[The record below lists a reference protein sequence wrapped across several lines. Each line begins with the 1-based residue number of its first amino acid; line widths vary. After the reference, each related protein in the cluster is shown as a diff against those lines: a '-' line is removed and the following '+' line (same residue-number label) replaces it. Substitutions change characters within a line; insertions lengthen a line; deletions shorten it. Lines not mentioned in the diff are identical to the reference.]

1 MRLLFSSVM
10 ANIFEQHFR
19 VKQVMAE
26 NPVTSGAKKVIV
38 FSGKGGVGKTTI
50 AAATA
55 LNCALEG
62 EKTLIIS
69 TDPAP
74 SLSHIFEKKLEDK
87 PAKVLDNLYF
97 DELGFEEIKKMWEVK
112 FGSEVY
118 QIFSSFVNVP
128 YEEFTNHIITILPG
142 LTEEFMVNYIKGLY
156 QSRQYQ
162 RIIWD
167 TAPLGQTL
175 GLFKVPS
182 MFIEHLRTAPRI
194 YSQLTTANESRSSIF
209 NIIKGWGELSQEDL
223 SFLKNDVRFVTIAIP
238 EALSVQQLEGIFNE
252 FDRYEIEIKELIVNH
267 VIRNSDSE
275 FLLSKSKQQKKYL
288 QYIYEKFGFL
298 EIREVPEFPYEIK
311 GLEKLKEVDRS
322 LRESFCNKNP

>member
-1 MRLLFSSVM
+1 M
-10 ANIFEQHFR
+10 AIIFERQLR

-26 NPVTSGAKKVIV
+26 NPITSEEKKVIV

-55 LNCALEG
+55 LNYALEG

-74 SLSHIFEKKLEDK
+74 SLSHIFEKQLEDK
-87 PAKVLDNLYF
+87 PAKVLENLYF
-97 DELGFEEIKKMWEVK
+97 DELGFEEVKKMWEVK
-112 FGSEVY
+112 FGAEVY

-142 LTEEFMVNYIKGLY
+142 LTEEFMVNHIKELFR
-156 QSRQYQ
+156 SRQYQ

-194 YSQLTTANESRSSIF
+194 YSQLTTANESKSSIF
-209 NIIKGWGELSQEDL
+209 DIIKNWRKLSQEDMN
-223 SFLKNDVRFVTIAIP
+223 FLKDDVKFVTIAIP
-238 EALSVQQLEGIFNE
+238 EALSVQQLEGIFDE
-252 FDRYEIEIKELIVNH
+252 FDRYEIEVKELIVNH

-275 FLLSKSKQQKKYL
+275 FLLSKSNQQKKYL
-288 QYIYEKFGFL
+288 QYIYEEFGFL
-298 EIREVPEFPYEIK
+298 KIREVPEFAYEIK
-311 GLEKLKEVDRS
+311 GIEKLKEVDMS
-322 LRESFCNKNP
+322 MRENTDNILPG

>member
-1 MRLLFSSVM
+1 
-10 ANIFEQHFR
+10 
-19 VKQVMAE
+19 MAE

-55 LNCALEG
+55 LNYALEG

-74 SLSHIFEKKLEDK
+74 SLSHIFEKQLEDK
-87 PAKVLDNLYF
+87 PAKVLENLYF
-97 DELGFEEIKKMWEVK
+97 DELGFEEVKKMWEVK
-112 FGSEVY
+112 FGAEVY

-142 LTEEFMVNYIKGLY
+142 LTEEFMVNHIKELFR
-156 QSRQYQ
+156 SRQYQ

-194 YSQLTTANESRSSIF
+194 YSQLTTANESKSSIF
-209 NIIKGWGELSQEDL
+209 DIIKNWRKLSQEDMN
-223 SFLKNDVRFVTIAIP
+223 FLKDDVKFVTIAIP
-238 EALSVQQLEGIFNE
+238 EALSVQQLEGIFDE
-252 FDRYEIEIKELIVNH
+252 FDRYEIEVKELIVNH

-275 FLLSKSKQQKKYL
+275 FLLSKSNQQKKYL
-288 QYIYEKFGFL
+288 QYIYEEFGFL
-298 EIREVPEFPYEIK
+298 KIREVPEFAYEIK
-311 GLEKLKEVDRS
+311 GIEKLKEVDMS
-322 LRESFCNKNP
+322 MRENTDNILPG

>member
-194 YSQLTTANESRSSIF
+194 YSGTVNF
-209 NIIKGWGELSQEDL
+209 
-223 SFLKNDVRFVTIAIP
+223 FV
-238 EALSVQQLEGIFNE
+238 
-252 FDRYEIEIKELIVNH
+252 
-267 VIRNSDSE
+267 
-275 FLLSKSKQQKKYL
+275 
-288 QYIYEKFGFL
+288 
-298 EIREVPEFPYEIK
+298 
-311 GLEKLKEVDRS
+311 
-322 LRESFCNKNP
+322 

>member
-1 MRLLFSSVM
+1 
-10 ANIFEQHFR
+10 
-19 VKQVMAE
+19 MAE

-87 PAKVLDNLYF
+87 PAKVLENLYF

-112 FGSEVY
+112 FGREVY

-142 LTEEFMVNYIKGLY
+142 LTEEFMVNYIKELY

-194 YSQLTTANESRSSIF
+194 YSQLTMANESRSSIF
-209 NIIKGWGELSQEDL
+209 NIIKSWRELSQEDM
-223 SFLKNDVRFVTIAIP
+223 SFLRDDVRFVTIAIP
-238 EALSVQQLEGIFNE
+238 EALSVQQLEGIFDE
-252 FDRYEIEIKELIVNH
+252 FDRYEIQVKELIVNH

-275 FLLSKSKQQKKYL
+275 FLLCKSKQQKKYL

-298 EIREVPEFPYEIK
+298 EIREVQEFPYEIK
-311 GLEKLKEVDRS
+311 RLEKLKEVDRS
-322 LRESFCNKNP
+322 MRESFCNKNP

>member
-1 MRLLFSSVM
+1 
-10 ANIFEQHFR
+10 
-19 VKQVMAE
+19 MAE
-26 NPVTSGAKKVIV
+26 NPVTSEEKKVIV

-74 SLSHIFEKKLEDK
+74 SLSHIFEKQLKDK
-87 PAKVLDNLYF
+87 PAKVLENLYF
-97 DELGFEEIKKMWEVK
+97 DELGFDEVKKMWEAK
-112 FGSEVY
+112 FGGEVY
-118 QIFSSFVNVP
+118 QIFSSFVKVP

-142 LTEEFMVNYIKGLY
+142 LTEEFMVNHIKELF
-156 QSRQYQ
+156 QSGQYQ

-194 YSQLTTANESRSSIF
+194 YSQLTTANESSSSIF
-209 NIIKGWGELSQEDL
+209 DIIKNWRELSQEDMN
-223 SFLKNDVRFVTIAIP
+223 FLKDDVKFVTIAIP
-238 EALSVQQLEGIFNE
+238 EALSVQQLEGIFDE
-252 FDRYEIEIKELIVNH
+252 FDRYEIEVKELIVNH

-275 FLLSKSKQQKKYL
+275 FLLSKSNQQKKYL
-288 QYIYEKFGFL
+288 QYIYQEFGFL
-298 EIREVPEFPYEIK
+298 KIREVPEFAYEIK

-322 LRESFCNKNP
+322 MRENTDKILPG